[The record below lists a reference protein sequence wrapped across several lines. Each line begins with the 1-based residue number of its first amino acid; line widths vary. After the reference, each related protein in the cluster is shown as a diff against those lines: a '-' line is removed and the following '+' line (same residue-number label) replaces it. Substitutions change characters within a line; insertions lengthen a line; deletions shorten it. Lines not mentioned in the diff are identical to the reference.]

1 MMSKKLLFNEKYDSY
16 NEDGNIL
23 DSQTCK
29 AIDPIFK
36 KWVEKGYSLR
46 DISHIVLQA
55 VMTLECEHILTRSIK
70 TQKEERTDKK
80 KNESMIKHRVECEK
94 GGYPHHESRYSCD
107 NCKLSRNGFTCIDS
121 ECHGFV
127 PKDEA

>member
-70 TQKEERTDKK
+70 TQKEERIDKK
-80 KNESMIKHRVECEK
+80 KRQKNAEPSETNQSDSLYPQCAGCDVDDE
-94 GGYPHHESRYSCD
+94 GGAACYDCPNSTD
-107 NCKLSRNGFTCIDS
+107 NKS
-121 ECHGFV
+121 V
-127 PKDEA
+127 